1 MTRTETD
8 SLSAPSRFLVRD
20 YDFYLDQERRLDAKT
35 REVYCREVAYL
46 LLYCEERKLDV
57 SSISLQELEGALIER
72 EKDLSART
80 DQRILSA
87 IRSFFRFLVSE
98 KIRKDNPS
106 LLLEKLKTDE
116 YLPHVLSREQVEMVL
131 KAVGKGSEDPLALRD
146 YTFFETIYSCGLR
159 ISEAVGLD
167 IGSYDSE
174 EGTLRVIG
182 KRDKER
188 TCFVGSYAREA
199 LDNYIEKVRP
209 ILLKAQ
215 ENSSRS
221 QTQKRRDQNAL
232 FLGRRG
238 ERITRQGM
246 HKRYHQVVESLGIES
261 TVHALRHSFATHLLE
276 NGAGVREVQEL
287 LGHSDI
293 QTTQIYT
300 HLDTSGLKSAFD
312 TFSPLSDE
320 DFS

>member
-1 MTRTETD
+1 MTKTATD
-8 SLSAPSRFLVRD
+8 KLSRSSRDLVRE
-20 YDFYLDQERRLDAKT
+20 YDFYLDQERRLDSKT
-35 REVYCREVAYL
+35 REVYCREVGYL
-46 LLYCEERKLDV
+46 LLFCDERKIDISTL
-57 SSISLQELEGALIER
+57 SLQQLEESLVIR
-72 EKDLSART
+72 EKDLAART
-80 DQRILSA
+80 DARILSA
-87 IRSFFRFLVSE
+87 MRSFFRFLVLE
-98 KIRKDNPS
+98 KIRKDNPA
-106 LLLEKLKTDE
+106 LLLEKPKTDE
-116 YLPHVLSREQVEMVL
+116 YLPHVLSREQVDMVL
-131 KAVGKGSEDPLALRD
+131 SAFGKDSADPLAVRD

-159 ISEAVGLD
+159 ISEAVGLNVN
-167 IGSYDSE
+167 SYDSE
-174 EGTLRVIG
+174 AGTLRVIG

-199 LDNYIEKVRP
+199 LDNYLANVRP
-209 ILLKAQ
+209 VLYRAA

-221 QTQKRRDQNAL
+221 QTLKKRDQNAL

-246 HKRYHQVVESLGIES
+246 HKRYHALVESLGIDS

-276 NGAGVREVQEL
+276 GGAGVREVQEL

-312 TFSPLSDE
+312 TYSPLSDE
-320 DFS
+320 EF

>member
-1 MTRTETD
+1 MTKTNKLD
-8 SLSAPSRFLVRD
+8 SSSVELVRN

-35 REVYCREVAYL
+35 REVYTREVEYL
-46 LLYCEERKLDV
+46 LLFCSNKGIDI
-57 SSISLQELEGALIER
+57 STMSISELEEALLER
-72 EKDLSART
+72 EKSLSSRT
-80 DQRILSA
+80 DSKILSA

-98 KIRKDNPS
+98 KIRKDNPA
-106 LLLEKLKTDE
+106 LLLDKPKNEE
-116 YLPHVLSREQVEMVL
+116 YLPYVLSRD
-131 KAVGKGSEDPLALRD
+131 AVNELLSAFKKEEDDILAFRD
-146 YTFFETIYSCGLR
+146 YTFFELIYSCGLR

-167 IGSYDSE
+167 ISSYDSE
-174 EGTLRVIG
+174 ESTLRVIG

-188 TCFVGSYAREA
+188 TCFVGSYAKQA
-199 LDNYIEKVRP
+199 LDRYLSEVRP
-209 ILLKAQ
+209 ILLKAAD
-215 ENSSRS
+215 NSSRS
-221 QTQKRRDQNAL
+221 YKLKRRDANAL

-246 HKRYHQVVESLGIES
+246 HKRFHSVVEELGIES

-276 NGAGVREVQEL
+276 GGAGVREVQEL

-312 TFSPLSDE
+312 TFSPLADIE
-320 DFS
+320 EE

>member
-1 MTRTETD
+1 MTKTATD
-8 SLSAPSRFLVRD
+8 KLSRSSRDLVRE
-20 YDFYLDQERRLDAKT
+20 YDFYLDQERRLDSKT
-35 REVYCREVAYL
+35 REVYCREVGYL
-46 LLYCEERKLDV
+46 LLFCDERSLDI
-57 SSISLQELEGALIER
+57 STLSLQQLEESLVIR
-72 EKDLSART
+72 EKDLAART
-80 DQRILSA
+80 DARILSA
-87 IRSFFRFLVSE
+87 MRSFFRFLVLE
-98 KIRKDNPS
+98 KIRKDNPA
-106 LLLEKLKTDE
+106 LLLEKPKTDE
-116 YLPHVLSREQVEMVL
+116 YLPHVLSREQVDMVL
-131 KAVGKGSEDPLALRD
+131 SAFGKDSADPLAVRD

-159 ISEAVGLD
+159 ISEAVGLNVN
-167 IGSYDSE
+167 SYDSE
-174 EGTLRVIG
+174 AGTLRVIG

-199 LDNYIEKVRP
+199 LDNYLANVRP
-209 ILLKAQ
+209 VLYRAS

-221 QTQKRRDQNAL
+221 QTLKKRDQNAL

-246 HKRYHQVVESLGIES
+246 HKRYHALVESLGIDS

-276 NGAGVREVQEL
+276 GGAGVREVQEL

-312 TFSPLSDE
+312 TYSPLSDE
-320 DFS
+320 EF